1 MHCCSV
7 DEPAVAAT
15 NSFVTREPLL
25 TPKSKRV
32 FMRGEPIIAAMRI
45 SKGILQF
52 GLWVSVALTGSPL
65 ARAQDAVPGTL
76 GDFSKRTEA
85 TPTLSMEIPRSKP
98 SLEISA
104 ATTPVV
110 KQTPSAEEP
119 ATPATTVEEDTPRVR
134 RRAIV
139 QPKAPPATPT
149 SLAAAKSLAISAP
162 LPDYPYE
169 ARRAHVSGSGVCVM
183 TVNTAS
189 GNVASAIMTES
200 TGNALLD
207 KITTDTL
214 GRWRF
219 KPGTVSQVQVPITYR

>member
-1 MHCCSV
+1 V
-7 DEPAVAAT
+7 
-15 NSFVTREPLL
+15 
-25 TPKSKRV
+25 
-32 FMRGEPIIAAMRI
+32 RI

-52 GLWVSVALTGSPL
+52 GLLVSVALTGSPL

-76 GDFSKRTEA
+76 GDIF
-85 TPTLSMEIPRSKP
+85 
-98 SLEISA
+98 SA
-104 ATTPVV
+104 ATTNKKPAPIV

-119 ATPATTVEEDTPRVR
+119 ATPATIVEEDEPRVR
-134 RRAIV
+134 RGAIV

-169 ARRAHVSGSGVCVM
+169 ARRAHVTGSGVCVL

-189 GNVASAIMTES
+189 GNVTSAIMTES

-214 GRWRF
+214 RRWRF
-219 KPGTVSQVQVPITYR
+219 KPGTLSQVQVPITYQ

>member
-1 MHCCSV
+1 M
-7 DEPAVAAT
+7 
-15 NSFVTREPLL
+15 
-25 TPKSKRV
+25 TPKSTPV
-32 FMRGEPIIAAMRI
+32 FVWGEPIIAAMRI
-45 SKGILQF
+45 RKGILQF
-52 GLWVSVALTGSPL
+52 GLWVSVALTGSPF

-76 GDFSKRTEA
+76 GDSSKRTDA
-85 TPTLSMEIPRSKP
+85 TPTPSAEIPSSKP
-98 SLEISA
+98 SLEIAA
-104 ATTPVV
+104 ATTPIV

-119 ATPATTVEEDTPRVR
+119 ATTPVTTVGEDTPRRVR

-189 GNVASAIMTES
+189 GNVTSAIMTES

-219 KPGTVSQVQVPITYR
+219 KTGTVSQVQVPITYR

>member
-1 MHCCSV
+1 
-7 DEPAVAAT
+7 
-15 NSFVTREPLL
+15 L

>member
-1 MHCCSV
+1 
-7 DEPAVAAT
+7 
-15 NSFVTREPLL
+15 
-25 TPKSKRV
+25 
-32 FMRGEPIIAAMRI
+32 
-45 SKGILQF
+45 
-52 GLWVSVALTGSPL
+52 
-65 ARAQDAVPGTL
+65 GTL

-85 TPTLSMEIPRSKP
+85 TPTPSTEIPRSKP

-104 ATTPVV
+104 ATTPIV

-119 ATPATTVEEDTPRVR
+119 ATPATTVEEDRPRVR

-169 ARRAHVSGSGVCVM
+169 ARRAHVSGSGVCVI

-189 GNVASAIMTES
+189 GNVTSAIMTES

-219 KPGTVSQVQVPITYR
+219 KTGTVS

>member
-1 MHCCSV
+1 
-7 DEPAVAAT
+7 
-15 NSFVTREPLL
+15 
-25 TPKSKRV
+25 
-32 FMRGEPIIAAMRI
+32 MRI
-45 SKGILQF
+45 SNGILQF

-76 GDFSKRTEA
+76 GDIS
-85 TPTLSMEIPRSKP
+85 
-98 SLEISA
+98 SA
-104 ATTPVV
+104 ATTNKKPAPIV

-119 ATPATTVEEDTPRVR
+119 ATPATTVEENKPRVR
-134 RRAIV
+134 RGAIV
-139 QPKAPPATPT
+139 QPKAPSATPT

-189 GNVASAIMTES
+189 GNVTNAIMTES

-214 GRWRF
+214 RRWRF

>member
-1 MHCCSV
+1 
-7 DEPAVAAT
+7 
-15 NSFVTREPLL
+15 
-25 TPKSKRV
+25 
-32 FMRGEPIIAAMRI
+32 MRI
-45 SKGILQF
+45 RKGIVQF
-52 GLWVSVALTGSPL
+52 GLWVSVALTDSPF

-76 GDFSKRTEA
+76 GDSSKRTDA
-85 TPTLSMEIPRSKP
+85 TPTPSAEIPSSKP

-104 ATTPVV
+104 ATTPIV

-119 ATPATTVEEDTPRVR
+119 ATPATTVEEVTPRVR

-189 GNVASAIMTES
+189 GNVTSAIMTES

-219 KPGTVSQVQVPITYR
+219 KTGTVSQVQVPITYR